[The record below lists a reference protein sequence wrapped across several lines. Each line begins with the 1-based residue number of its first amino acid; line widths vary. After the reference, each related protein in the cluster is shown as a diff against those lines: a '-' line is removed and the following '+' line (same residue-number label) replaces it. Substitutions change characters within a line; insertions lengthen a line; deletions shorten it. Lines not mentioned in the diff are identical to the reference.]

1 MSTTNHEDNT
11 LIACDFCKRRYNI
24 KVYERHISENQ
35 CIKRNNHRLPFESVK
50 QRSVHVG
57 DEIIPIQQQS
67 KQKNNNFQ
75 IFNKQENKKQI
86 SPNHSRQNQEKP
98 QKALPSNNRQRS
110 LERARQLFQ
119 RRIKYKPPLIQKR
132 SNLTKNFQ
140 TQHSSNNTINT
151 QLLTK
156 KPIQRLYSHEQ
167 SPSPTTKFNDI
178 PIEKSDNRIV
188 SKQPILT
195 DKQPNFAN
203 SFRTQHSSNNVINTQ
218 VVTKK
223 SIQQLHAHER
233 SPPPTIKFANDD
245 VPIEK
250 SDYSVYNRT
259 VSKQPILTR
268 KRSNFT
274 NNSQAEHSFNN
285 AINTQLLTKK
295 PIQQLHTHERSS
307 PPTTKFKNDDVP
319 IKVSDDSIYNCTVSK
334 QPVLTPSPKTPIAH
348 ASITSKYQSNRADQ
362 TFSQEQASSSPRTM
376 RNATTWTRLTKQS
389 SPRNTISPI
398 QIPTF
403 HESSSAS
410 RYDRISIPLNQNY
423 DDDDEFE
430 RYSPTPPSTPKY
442 QHHDKTYIKQNLSID
457 EQVQNMIR
465 PITYQTAKRSERQ
478 LQNEIPINS
487 PTKFHLPPINPS
499 SYSKIRHHSTRNPSP
514 WR

>member
-1 MSTTNHEDNT
+1 MSTTNLEDNT
-11 LIACDFCKRRYNI
+11 LITCDLCKRRYNI

-75 IFNKQENKKQI
+75 IFNKQENKKQ
-86 SPNHSRQNQEKP
+86 SLPNHSKQNQEKP

-156 KPIQRLYSHEQ
+156 KPIQRLCSHEQ
-167 SPSPTTKFNDI
+167 SPPPTTKFDDI
-178 PIEKSDNRIV
+178 PIEISDHRTV

-195 DKQPNFAN
+195 DKRPSFAN
-203 SFRTQHSSNNVINTQ
+203 SFRTQHSSNNAINTQ
-218 VVTKK
+218 SVTKK
-223 SIQQLHAHER
+223 PIQQLHTYER
-233 SPPPTIKFANDD
+233 SPSPTTKFANDD
-245 VPIEK
+245 VPIKE
-250 SDYSVYNRT
+250 SDGSIYNRT

-274 NNSQAEHSFNN
+274 NNSQAEHSSNN

-295 PIQQLHTHERSS
+295 PIQRLYSHERSP

-319 IKVSDDSIYNCTVSK
+319 IKVSDDSIYNRTVSE
-334 QPVLTPSPKTPIAH
+334 QPVLRHSPKIPIAH
-348 ASITSKYQSNRADQ
+348 ASITSKDQSNRADQ
-362 TFSQEQASSSPRTM
+362 TFSQEQASSSPRAM
-376 RNATTWTRLTKQS
+376 RNTTTWTRLTKQS
-389 SPRNTISPI
+389 SPRNIISPI

-410 RYDRISIPLNQNY
+410 HYDRISIPLNQNC

-442 QHHDKTYIKQNLSID
+442 HHHDKTYIKQNFSID
-457 EQVQNMIR
+457 EQLQNMIR

-487 PTKFHLPPINPS
+487 HSKFHLPPINPYS
-499 SYSKIRHHSTRNPSP
+499 HSKIRHHSTRNPSP

>member
-1 MSTTNHEDNT
+1 MSTTNLEDNT
-11 LIACDFCKRRYNI
+11 LITCDLCKRRYNI

-35 CIKRNNHRLPFESVK
+35 CIKRNNHRLLFESVK

-86 SPNHSRQNQEKP
+86 LPNHSKQNQEKP

-156 KPIQRLYSHEQ
+156 KPIQRLYSHER
-167 SPSPTTKFNDI
+167 SPPPTTTFDDIPIEISAHRTVSKQPILTNKRPNFANSFRTQHSSNNVTNTQVVTKKSIQQLHAHERSPPPTTKFDDI
-178 PIEKSDNRIV
+178 PIEKSDHRTV

-195 DKQPNFAN
+195 DKRPNFAN

-233 SPPPTIKFANDD
+233 SPPPA
-245 VPIEK
+245 
-250 SDYSVYNRT
+250 
-259 VSKQPILTR
+259 
-268 KRSNFT
+268 
-274 NNSQAEHSFNN
+274 
-285 AINTQLLTKK
+285 
-295 PIQQLHTHERSS
+295 
-307 PPTTKFKNDDVP
+307 TKFKNDDVP
-319 IKVSDDSIYNCTVSK
+319 IKVSDDSIYNRTVSE
-334 QPVLTPSPKTPIAH
+334 QPVVTHSPKIPIAH

-362 TFSQEQASSSPRTM
+362 TFSQEQVSSSPRTM
-376 RNATTWTRLTKQS
+376 RNVTTWTRLTKQS
-389 SPRNTISPI
+389 SPRNIISPI

-410 RYDRISIPLNQNY
+410 RYDRLSIPLNQNY

-442 QHHDKTYIKQNLSID
+442 HHDKTYIKQNFSID
-457 EQVQNMIR
+457 EQLQNMIR

-487 PTKFHLPPINPS
+487 PSKFHLPPINPS